1 MSELKT
7 KAMNALL
14 EMGVNPSTRG
24 FKYTL
29 DAIELAEK
37 DENWLGNITGMY
49 IEISQLHKDIG
60 ATGTRVERAI
70 RHMMEMVATY
80 SSLEILEKYVS
91 MNGDKITNSK
101 FISSLYYNLSKSNST
116 DQVKQARPTKSDG
129 DTCVFCGSKQTI
141 LDVQGIHICE
151 ECAKKIA
158 VKLIEL

>member
-1 MSELKT
+1 MSELRT

-14 EMGVNPSTRG
+14 EMGVNPKIKG

-29 DAIELAEK
+29 DAIELIEK
-37 DENWLGNITGMY
+37 DETVLESMVKGLYMQIAENNQTIA
-49 IEISQLHKDIG
+49 S
-60 ATGTRVERAI
+60 RVERAI
-70 RHMMEMVATY
+70 RHMIESVATY
-80 SSLEILEKYVS
+80 SSLEIFEKYVS

-116 DQVKQARPTKSDG
+116 EQVKQVRPTESDE
-129 DTCVFCGSKQTI
+129 DICVFCGSKQTI

-158 VKLIEL
+158 IKLIEI